1 MTQTNGVA
9 AGAPALRPATT
20 KAMTTDFDWLVY
32 ADATFAG
39 LAILLPIPFV
49 DSWLEDYFRRRMPRD
64 IARRRGRV
72 LSKAAVR
79 EVNRERGQGFVR
91 GCLLWPLEQV
101 VYLVRNMY
109 RTVVYF
115 FTVVDATDKLSHY
128 WHRAFLIDYMIARGY
143 LDDPVRA
150 AAAGE
155 ALRRVLQTVE
165 TSPMRNLAGELI
177 QFSSG
182 QARGLI
188 RAFYRFLR
196 HREQTAEFKHERQT
210 IADRWAEFA
219 DYLPEVADTYDKTLA
234 AVQREHAT
242 AAKAG

>member
-1 MTQTNGVA
+1 MTQSNGVA
-9 AGAPALRPATT
+9 AGTRALPPATA
-20 KAMTTDFDWLVY
+20 KAMTMDFDWIVY

-39 LAILLPIPFV
+39 LALLLPIPFV

-79 EVNRERGQGFVR
+79 EVNRERDEGFVR

-115 FTVVDATDKLSHY
+115 FTVVDASDKLSHY

-177 QFSSG
+177 QFATG

-196 HREQTAEFKHERQT
+196 RREQTAEFRHERQT

-219 DYLPEVADTYDKTLA
+219 DYLPEVAATYDETLA
-234 AVQREHAT
+234 TVQREQ
-242 AAKAG
+242 AAKA